1 MTPALLSV
9 MLYVLVQLTEQH
21 LTTFLYIVF
30 AGALIS
36 AIHSTVVSALLST
49 SVLFERSTEPDR
61 QVAS

>member
-1 MTPALLSV
+1 

-36 AIHSTVVSALLST
+36 AIHSTVVSALLSA

-61 QVAS
+61 RAAS

>member
-21 LTTFLYIVF
+21 LTTVLYIVF

-36 AIHSTVVSALLST
+36 AILST
-49 SVLFERSTEPDR
+49 ADSTLLAASAQFERSTEPDR
-61 QVAS
+61 KATP